1 MTTNK
6 QITSKEFPP
15 LERTS
20 GIFFGAGEDLE
31 VISAADMHS
40 CARPHGDEGALSPET
55 EQLPAAKRERTELT
69 LTQLQDNIVRMLVDK
84 INERADGIEK
94 KADGLETLIKLNIES
109 INALKESSEF
119 LFKELQDVKADVT
132 TMKTSVTAHE
142 ERLAELEDK
151 VNEAERYQRRWNLR
165 LYALKEQEGE
175 KPQTTSDGNMQS
187 HRSRPR

>member
-1 MTTNK
+1 MQKVNEGTPAAGTIEMPGGNKRRKDRKTTNK
-6 QITSKEFPP
+6 QITSEELP
-15 LERTS
+15 LPEMATR
-20 GIFFGAGEDLE
+20 IFFGAGEDLE
-31 VISAADMHS
+31 VITAADMHNYAS
-40 CARPHGDEGALSPET
+40 SHGGEGSPSPEV
-55 EQLPAAKRERTELT
+55 EQTPAAKRERTELT

-94 KADGLETLIKLNIES
+94 KADGLETLIKLNTES

-151 VNEAERYQRRWNLR
+151 VRMRQRGTR
-165 LYALKEQEGE
+165 G
-175 KPQTTSDGNMQS
+175 DGT
-187 HRSRPR
+187 